1 VGVGYRL
8 GVDLGTTFTA
18 AAVERDGRVEIVS
31 LGSHAASIPSLVFF
45 RADDDV
51 LTGDAAERRGVQ
63 DPARLARAFKRRFGD
78 PTPILLDRTP
88 VSADRLTTMMLRQV
102 VADITT
108 RQGGSPDGVGVAHP
122 ANWGQFKIDLLRQ
135 AVDSAGLANAAFVS
149 EPVAAAVQY
158 ASGERVD
165 VGDVIAVYD
174 LGGGTFDAAVLRKT
188 VTGFDTLGQ
197 PQGIERLGGI
207 DFDEAVFAHVR
218 NTIGEAMS
226 ELDTSDPTTRSA
238 IARLREECILAKE
251 ALSSDSEATIPVMLP
266 NLQTQVRIT
275 RSEFEDMIRPTL
287 RETIETLRRAI
298 TVAGVEVAGVKAVL
312 LAGGSSRIPLISELV
327 RSELGR
333 PVVTDAHPKHAVA
346 MGAARVATQAM
357 AAAEPVPPVVVP
369 VPIPPAEAVPPAPVV
384 VPEPATLPV
393 VPVAAA
399 AAVAAAPMRT
409 IAPPPARLPA
419 EPKGSGKKKFVVI
432 GVAALL
438 VAGGGA
444 VWAMT
449 QSKSSGS
456 AATQTTI
463 KPAVTKSASTE
474 PATTAI
480 PKSGPTTTAISA
492 ATTTQVLAT
501 EVTTTLAPMVPP
513 TIDNGNQH
521 AWNLSV
527 TDFKGGAW
535 FGWDQIPLTFGISQG
550 ILSGGPGFDTV
561 SGLSNTT
568 SNTDGREISFGGDA
582 LLKVELLDDSGNSA
596 GLIYLS
602 GVLTQGVGC
611 CPGVDVFP
619 EIKGNFGFDP
629 TATDGLFD
637 MVMKPDNAASPS
649 ATAGSSVSCGP
660 LVPNE
665 TLPLEPCQKG
675 DAIKRVQAAL
685 AALGYSV
692 VVDGQYGPATADA
705 VQAFQVRAGLQP
717 ASGVVDQAT
726 WTTLGLS

>member
-1 VGVGYRL
+1 VDVGYRL

-18 AAVERDGRVEIVS
+18 AAIERDGRVDIVS
-31 LGSHAASIPSLVFF
+31 LGNHAASIPSLVFF

-51 LTGDAAERRGVQ
+51 LIGDAAERRGVQ

-88 VSADRLTTMMLRQV
+88 VSADRLTAMMLRQV

-135 AVDSAGLANAAFVS
+135 SVELAGLSSATFVS

-188 VTGFDTLGQ
+188 ATGFDTLGQ

-226 ELDTSDPTTRSA
+226 ELDTSDPTVRAA

-266 NLQTQVRIT
+266 NLQTQVRLPL
-275 RSEFEDMIRPTL
+275 SEFEDMIRPTL

-298 TVAGVEVAGVKAVL
+298 TVAGVEVAEVKAVL

-327 RSELGR
+327 RTELGR

-357 AAAEPVPPVVVP
+357 ALAESGPVPAEPVPPVVVP
-369 VPIPPAEAVPPAPVV
+369 EPVPAAVETPIAVESTPPTTP
-384 VPEPATLPV
+384 
-393 VPVAAA
+393 VPVAAI
-399 AAVAAAPMRT
+399 VATPT
-409 IAPPPARLPA
+409 IAPRAA
-419 EPKGSGKKKFVVI
+419 SVHTEPKGTGKKKFVLL
-432 GVAALL
+432 GVAALI

-449 QSKSSGS
+449 QSNSNASATQPTVKPVVTTSTLPSSATTVIPTTVIPTTVIPTTAGTTS
-456 AATQTTI
+456 SSAVTTPVPTAPAPTTPVVVATQAQTIETSPAATGVPNVFKLPQ
-463 KPAVTKSASTE
+463 ADAEALLVA
-474 PATTAI
+474 AGYV
-480 PKSGPTTTAISA
+480 PKFARVCSHSVADGEVR
-492 ATTTQVLAT
+492 QVLFTSGGQQVIVVDLQGALP
-501 EVTTTLAPMVPP
+501 EAAGVPP
-513 TIDNGNQH
+513 GT
-521 AWNLSV
+521 
-527 TDFKGGAW
+527 
-535 FGWDQIPLTFGISQG
+535 
-550 ILSGGPGFDTV
+550 
-561 SGLSNTT
+561 
-568 SNTDGREISFGGDA
+568 
-582 LLKVELLDDSGNSA
+582 ELLVKVGN
-596 GLIYLS
+596 G
-602 GVLTQGVGC
+602 
-611 CPGVDVFP
+611 
-619 EIKGNFGFDP
+619 
-629 TATDGLFD
+629 
-637 MVMKPDNAASPS
+637 KPCN
-649 ATAGSSVSCGP
+649 
-660 LVPNE
+660 
-665 TLPLEPCQKG
+665 
-675 DAIKRVQAAL
+675 
-685 AALGYSV
+685 
-692 VVDGQYGPATADA
+692 
-705 VQAFQVRAGLQP
+705 
-717 ASGVVDQAT
+717 
-726 WTTLGLS
+726 